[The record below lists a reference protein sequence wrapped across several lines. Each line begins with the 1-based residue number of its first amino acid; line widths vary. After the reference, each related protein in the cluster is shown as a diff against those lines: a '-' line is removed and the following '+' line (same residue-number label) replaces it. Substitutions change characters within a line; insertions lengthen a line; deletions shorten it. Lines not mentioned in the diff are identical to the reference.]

1 MPMKEVVVITGAS
14 AGIGRALARRFARD
28 GADIAL
34 LARGGIGLEAAAEE
48 VTELGGRPLVIQVDV
63 SDPDAVEAAA
73 RRIEEELGPIDI
85 WINNAAVM
93 LYGAVQDLS
102 PAELRQVSDI
112 NYHGAVWGTMAALK
126 RMRERG
132 RGTIVQVGSGAAYRG
147 IPWMSAYSAAKH
159 ALRAF
164 SEALRAELIHDRID
178 VHLTQVHLSS
188 INTPLYTWARN
199 HLPRQAAPIPPIYEP
214 ELAAE
219 TIHWAAHARRREVFF
234 GWTAIGASAINKLA
248 PGLVDRFLARVGYEA
263 QQTSEPVP
271 PDHIDNLFGPVEGDV
286 GTRGEFEARAQDR
299 APLVQLLARLGV
311 GGLRVAALGVTLV
324 ALARAGKRD

>member
-1 MPMKEVVVITGAS
+1 MKEVVVITGAS

-147 IPWMSAYSAAKH
+147 LPWMSAYSAAKH